1 MKSETESSRP
11 ARPLNVLIVD
21 DSATMRLVI
30 RRVAKLSE
38 APIGSLFEAANGRE
52 ALRILEGHQIDALF
66 TDIAMPVM
74 SGTELLQEIAKRDK
88 WNNLLRVII
97 SSDGSEARRA
107 AVADLNVRM
116 FVEKPL
122 RPEVLRDVLSV
133 LA

>member
-1 MKSETESSRP
+1 MQGPDTDRP

-21 DSATMRLVI
+21 DSATMRMVI

-38 APIGSLFEAANGRE
+38 APISSLFEAANGRE
-52 ALRILEGHQIDALF
+52 ALSILERHDIQALF
-66 TDIAMPVM
+66 TDITMPVM
-74 SGTELLQEIAKRDK
+74 TGTELLREIARRDC
-88 WNNLLRVII
+88 WNHLLRVII
-97 SSDGSEARRA
+97 SSDGSAARRA
-107 AVADLNVRM
+107 EVRDLHVSL